1 MLFLKEKKNTILQ
14 KHKIPSPEIMR
25 PLICGNIQK
34 YAYTMTTISCTCT
47 LMTFSWWDFNIWHA
61 STTYLTTF
69 FFSVGSLKDVLGNSS
84 LDLTKTLTCLKQLIP
99 TLPDLKWKRCGT
111 WHTHWYSCLRSSI
124 GQKSQFIHDL
134 ITLSNFCMVKF
145 SWAPLSWIMCLNSV
159 QVAFNSLETYFWT
172 SLFWQFWKL
181 HLPQQLLL

>member
-1 MLFLKEKKNTILQ
+1 MLIQ
-14 KHKIPSPEIMR
+14 W
-25 PLICGNIQK
+25 PLFHVHVHWWHFPDG
-34 YAYTMTTISCTCT
+34 ISISGMPPQRT
-47 LMTFSWWDFNIWHA
+47 LR
-61 STTYLTTF
+61 L
-69 FFSVGSLKDVLGNSS
+69 FFSLLAASLKDVLGNSS

-111 WHTHWYSCLRSSI
+111 WHTHWYSCLRGSI

>member
-69 FFSVGSLKDVLGNSS
+69 FFSVSSLKGILGNSS
-84 LDLTKTLTCLKQLIP
+84 LDLTKLWHVWSNLYQPSQIWNEKGVAHGIHIDTAAKGVQLAKRANLSMTWSHYLTFAWL
-99 TLPDLKWKRCGT
+99 
-111 WHTHWYSCLRSSI
+111 
-124 GQKSQFIHDL
+124 
-134 ITLSNFCMVKF
+134 NF
-145 SWAPLSWIMCLNSV
+145 PGHHYH
-159 QVAFNSLETYFWT
+159 E
-172 SLFWQFWKL
+172 
-181 HLPQQLLL
+181 